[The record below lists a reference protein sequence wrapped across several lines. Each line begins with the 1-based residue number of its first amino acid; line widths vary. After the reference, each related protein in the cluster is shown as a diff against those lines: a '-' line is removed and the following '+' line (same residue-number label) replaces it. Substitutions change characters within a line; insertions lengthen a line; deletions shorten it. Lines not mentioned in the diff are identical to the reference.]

1 MNIVVLMITI
11 TAHLQPTTLSPLHE
25 CTHGHMLWTMETTH
39 GHMGGGGGG
48 TPSASLL
55 HTHTLLA
62 ETLRAHTLRWPLCLS
77 WACMPFYS
85 VWASLVLGRG
95 VDFHSANETDYL
107 G

>member
-1 MNIVVLMITI
+1 MHTWTHAMDNGDDTW
-11 TAHLQPTTLSPLHE
+11 
-25 CTHGHMLWTMETTH
+25 THGRRGWGDTFCL
-39 GHMGGGGGG
+39 
-48 TPSASLL
+48 SLSLL
-55 HTHTLLA
+55 HTHTHLA

-77 WACMPFYS
+77 WACMSFYS